1 MSFSE
6 RPFSLAGS
14 QDSGFTVLVIDRPPV
29 SGRRVPAV
37 FRRASLSATSRAREA
52 DARSRASVASPGSVR
67 QEARRSRLSSELWR
81 ADRESGLQ
89 PSRRSCPL
97 ATPLLFS
104 LRYLLLDETTV
115 SSFVKRWSRDA
126 SLDTLVKLV
135 FHTLHGSVDA
145 PPDAGWG
152 PSHSVEPPRARVAS
166 FAVARCG
173 AAQTVR
179 LSPAR
184 HARAVRRLP
193 VARSGDPAGRR
204 GRDPDSSPADRE
216 RGPGRRATSVPRAA

>member
-6 RPFSLAGS
+6 RPFSRAGS

-37 FRRASLSATSRAREA
+37 FRRASLPATSRAREA

-104 LRYLLLDETTV
+104 LWRHLLLDETTV
-115 SSFVKRWSRDA
+115 SSFVKRWPRDA

-135 FHTLHGSVDA
+135 FHTLRGSRDA
-145 PPDAGWG
+145 PPAAGWG
-152 PSHSVEPPRARVAS
+152 PSH
-166 FAVARCG
+166 
-173 AAQTVR
+173 
-179 LSPAR
+179 
-184 HARAVRRLP
+184 
-193 VARSGDPAGRR
+193 
-204 GRDPDSSPADRE
+204 
-216 RGPGRRATSVPRAA
+216 